1 MRLFREAK
9 LQRERQAAER
19 RAQLMIRDRA
29 PEPVKPP
36 EGDEP
41 IRVSRTLV
49 KSKPELAEL
58 IKEEPRLRGEGVHV
72 SLIEKGF
79 GTQVAIAAHPHSELA
94 EGDMESIL
102 EHLAEPQKRP
112 FSGG

>member
-1 MRLFREAK
+1 MRFFREAK
-9 LQRERQAAER
+9 NRREHDAAAR
-19 RAQLMIRDRA
+19 RTAELTKEL
-29 PEPVKPP
+29 EPVRPP
-36 EGDEP
+36 EMDEP

-58 IKEEPRLRGEGVHV
+58 IKEEPRLRAEGVHV

-79 GTQVAIAAHPHSELA
+79 GTQVAIAAHPNSELA

-102 EHLAEPQKRP
+102 EGLAEPQKRP
-112 FSGG
+112 FTNG

>member
-1 MRLFREAK
+1 MRFFREAK
-9 LQRERQAAER
+9 NRREHEAAALR
-19 RAQLMIRDRA
+19 TAQLTREPELVHP
-29 PEPVKPP
+29 PEPV
-36 EGDEP
+36 DEP

-58 IKEEPRLRGEGVHV
+58 IKEEPRLRAEGVHV

-79 GTQVAIAAHPHSELA
+79 GTQVAIAAHPNSELA

-102 EHLAEPQKRP
+102 EGLAEPQKRP
-112 FSGG
+112 FTNG

>member
-1 MRLFREAK
+1 MRFFREAK
-9 LQRERQAAER
+9 NRREHEAAAQRAAH
-19 RAQLMIRDRA
+19 LSPG
-29 PEPVKPP
+29 PEAVRPP
-36 EGDEP
+36 EIDEP

-58 IKEEPRLRGEGVHV
+58 IKDEPRLRAEGVQV

-79 GTQVAIAAHPHSELA
+79 GTQVAIAAHPHSALEA
-94 EGDMESIL
+94 GEMESIL
-102 EHLAEPQKRP
+102 EQLGEPQKRP